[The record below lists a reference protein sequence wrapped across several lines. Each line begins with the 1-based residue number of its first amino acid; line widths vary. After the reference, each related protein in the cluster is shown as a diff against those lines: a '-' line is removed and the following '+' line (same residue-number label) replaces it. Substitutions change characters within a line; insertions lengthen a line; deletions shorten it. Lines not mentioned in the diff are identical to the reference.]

1 MAIYSLKTL
10 VYFGVFAINLSKKK
24 LTNTTEKAVL
34 TDRET
39 LKEVVD
45 CLKENISIK
54 TQSDCQQSDL
64 FNILVGA
71 ASKADTIE
79 KTASSLKNSWSGRNV
94 RYHLSKIDNF
104 SELEKEVNQ
113 ALISKLPRRI
123 KKKKHKIAID
133 LNLIPYYGQSR
144 EKEEDYI
151 YRSQA
156 KNGTCSFFAYA
167 TIYIIAK
174 NKRLTIAIIG
184 VKKSYTSV
192 ALITY
197 LLEKINSL
205 KIKIK
210 TLYLDRGFYSS
221 AVIRWLI
228 ALDIPFIMPAIRNG
242 KTGGINQYLKG
253 GKSYK
258 TTHTMNKEKDNQ
270 VTFPLWIVCKY
281 LKGKRGKF
289 GIEYLPYVV
298 YKVDIS
304 LDYLYQDYRKRFGI
318 ESSYRLKN
326 FCRIKTTTKN
336 TLIRL
341 LYVGIS
347 FLLVNIWIYLLWSK
361 ISKPRRG
368 GRLVYNYLFSLKQ
381 MLSFLSN
388 EINRIYQVRKVVYI
402 PTS

>member
-1 MAIYSLKTL
+1 
-10 VYFGVFAINLSKKK
+10 
-24 LTNTTEKAVL
+24 
-34 TDRET
+34 
-39 LKEVVD
+39 
-45 CLKENISIK
+45 
-54 TQSDCQQSDL
+54 
-64 FNILVGA
+64 
-71 ASKADTIE
+71 
-79 KTASSLKNSWSGRNV
+79 
-94 RYHLSKIDNF
+94 
-104 SELEKEVNQ
+104 
-113 ALISKLPRRI
+113 
-123 KKKKHKIAID
+123 
-133 LNLIPYYGQSR
+133 
-144 EKEEDYI
+144 
-151 YRSQA
+151 
-156 KNGTCSFFAYA
+156 
-167 TIYIIAK
+167 
-174 NKRLTIAIIG
+174 
-184 VKKSYTSV
+184 
-192 ALITY
+192 
-197 LLEKINSL
+197 
-205 KIKIK
+205 
-210 TLYLDRGFYSS
+210 
-221 AVIRWLI
+221 
-228 ALDIPFIMPAIRNG
+228 MPAIRNG
-242 KTGGINQYLKG
+242 KTGGINQHLKG

-326 FCRIKTTTKN
+326 LCRIKTTTKN
-336 TLIRL
+336 PLIRL

>member
-1 MAIYSLKTL
+1 M
-10 VYFGVFAINLSKKK
+10 VNL
-24 LTNTTEKAVL
+24 
-34 TDRET
+34 
-39 LKEVVD
+39 
-45 CLKENISIK
+45 
-54 TQSDCQQSDL
+54 
-64 FNILVGA
+64 G
-71 ASKADTIE
+71 
-79 KTASSLKNSWSGRNV
+79 
-94 RYHLSKIDNF
+94 
-104 SELEKEVNQ
+104 
-113 ALISKLPRRI
+113 
-123 KKKKHKIAID
+123 KKKKIIFIAA
-133 LNLIPYYGQSR
+133 S
-144 EKEEDYI
+144 
-151 YRSQA
+151 A

-174 NKRLTIAIIG
+174 NKRLTIAIIA

-205 KIKIK
+205 NLKIK

-221 AVIRWLI
+221 AVIRWLM

-258 TTHTMNKEKDNQ
+258 TTHTLNKNKDNE
-270 VTFPLWIVCKY
+270 VIFPLWRVCKY

-298 YKVDIS
+298 YKVKIS
-304 LDYLYQDYRKRFGI
+304 LDYIYQDYRQRFGI
-318 ESSYRLKN
+318 ESSYRLKKRMRPTWSLTPGRTRTKPL
-326 FCRIKTTTKN
+326 CRIRTTTKN
-336 TLIRL
+336 PILRL

-388 EINRIYQVRKVVYI
+388 EINQIYQVRKVVYI

>member
-1 MAIYSLKTL
+1 MTKIS
-10 VYFGVFAINLSKKK
+10 
-24 LTNTTEKAVL
+24 EKSVL
-34 TDRET
+34 TDYQT

-45 CLKENISIK
+45 CLQKNISIK
-54 TQSDCQQSDL
+54 TQSDCQQSHL

-71 ASKADTIE
+71 ASLGDSIE
-79 KTASSLKNSWSGRNV
+79 NTTSSLQKSWSGRNV
-94 RYHLSKIDNF
+94 RYHLNKITNF
-104 SELEKEVNQ
+104 PKLETEINQ

-123 KKKKHKIAID
+123 KKRKHKIAID
-133 LNLIPYYGQSR
+133 LNLIPYYGQCR

-151 YRSQA
+151 YRGQA
-156 KNGTCSFFAYA
+156 KDGTCSFFAYA

-174 NKRLTIAIIG
+174 NKRLTIAIIA
-184 VKKSYTSV
+184 VKKSHTSV
-192 ALITY
+192 AIISY

-205 KIKIK
+205 NLKIK

-242 KTGGINQYLKG
+242 KTGGINQYLTG

-258 TTHTMNKEKDNQ
+258 TTHTMNKGKDNE

-298 YKVDIS
+298 YKVKPG
-304 LDYLYQDYRKRFGI
+304 LDYIYQDYRARFGI
-318 ESSYRLKN
+318 ETSYRLKN
-326 FCRIKTTTKN
+326 ICRIRTTTKN
-336 TLIRL
+336 PIIRL

-347 FLLVNIWIYLLWSK
+347 FTACCTLKGAFNSDEP
-361 ISKPRRG
+361 ISFFR
-368 GRLVYNYLFSLKQ
+368 F
-381 MLSFLSN
+381 
-388 EINRIYQVRKVVYI
+388 
-402 PTS
+402 